1 MEQKITGS
9 GMCSKSL
16 TKCLGASQAAS
27 QRTTAKTGTWSRMG
41 VGEHGAD
48 LSAGA
53 AADKDDGED
62 GLRVKDGA
70 GRLADLR
77 ARLEL
82 IAGAERAR
90 R

>member
-9 GMCSKSL
+9 GMCSNSL

-41 VGEHGAD
+41 AGEHGAD

-53 AADKDDGED
+53 GADKDDGKD
-62 GLRVKDGA
+62 GLWVKDGA
-70 GRLADLR
+70 GRAW
-77 ARLEL
+77 
-82 IAGAERAR
+82 GGP
-90 R
+90 